1 MTAYEV
7 IPVGTEGLEGHR
19 AVRLDITPMSE
30 LVAENERLRTAW
42 RTAHDARM
50 AAENRADKAA
60 KVFSV
65 LHQVFPEMRDLIER
79 ARKDIWP

>member
-7 IPVGTEGLEGHR
+7 IPVGADGVEEHR
-19 AVRLDITPMSE
+19 AVRLDVTPMSE
-30 LVAENERLRTAW
+30 LVAENERLRTGW
-42 RTAHDARM
+42 RTSHEARL

-60 KVFSV
+60 KVFAV
-65 LHQVFPEMRDLIER
+65 LHRVFPEMRDLIER